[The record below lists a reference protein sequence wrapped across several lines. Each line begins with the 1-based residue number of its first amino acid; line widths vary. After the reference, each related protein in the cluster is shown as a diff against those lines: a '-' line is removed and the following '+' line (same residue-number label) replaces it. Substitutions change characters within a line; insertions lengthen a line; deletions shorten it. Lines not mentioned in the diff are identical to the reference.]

1 MNYDELDPDEQ
12 IALQKQIESH
22 REEILT
28 LDVDEILERL
38 VKMHDSTDVIIEGYN
53 LVTNMNEGHGIAV
66 AGLIRLRTALMEP
79 KHLTGYRGD
88 ERKETANIII
98 SKDQVNKFTGASNDI
113 GFLWNQKENKYDFIV
128 SDYDK
133 AKLMDQRII
142 QAYVKVVLEKALK
155 KNGFKIKVNINEEDL
170 LKRQLSDL
178 EIKAR
183 KII

>member
-1 MNYDELDPDEQ
+1 MSAYKRIECDIVDKESLLEALSLLGFTPD
-12 IALQKQIESH
+12 
-22 REEILT
+22 
-28 LDVDEILERL
+28 VL
-38 VKMHDSTDVIIEGYN
+38 V
-53 LVTNMNEGHGIAV
+53 
-66 AGLIRLRTALMEP
+66 EP

-142 QAYVKVVLEKALK
+142 QAYVKIAIEKALA
-155 KNGFKIKVNINEEDL
+155 KNGFKIKVNINDEEF
-170 LKRQLSDL
+170 LKRTMSEM
-178 EIKAR
+178 EIVAR
-183 KII
+183 KLI

>member
-1 MNYDELDPDEQ
+1 MSAYKKIECDIVDKESLLEALSLLGFTPD
-12 IALQKQIESH
+12 
-22 REEILT
+22 
-28 LDVDEILERL
+28 VL
-38 VKMHDSTDVIIEGYN
+38 V
-53 LVTNMNEGHGIAV
+53 
-66 AGLIRLRTALMEP
+66 EP

-155 KNGFKIKVNINEEDL
+155 KNGFKIKVNINEEYL

>member
-1 MNYDELDPDEQ
+1 MSAYKKIECDIVDKESLLE
-12 IALQKQIESH
+12 AL
-22 REEILT
+22 
-28 LDVDEILERL
+28 
-38 VKMHDSTDVIIEGYN
+38 N
-53 LVTNMNEGHGIAV
+53 LLGFTPEVLN
-66 AGLIRLRTALMEP
+66 EP

-88 ERKETANIII
+88 ERKETAHIII

-113 GFLWNQKENKYDFIV
+113 GFLWNDKSNKYDFIV

>member
-1 MNYDELDPDEQ
+1 MSAYKKIECDIVDKESLLEALSLLGFTPD
-12 IALQKQIESH
+12 
-22 REEILT
+22 
-28 LDVDEILERL
+28 VL
-38 VKMHDSTDVIIEGYN
+38 V
-53 LVTNMNEGHGIAV
+53 
-66 AGLIRLRTALMEP
+66 EP

-113 GFLWNQKENKYDFIV
+113 GFLWNEKENKYDFIV